1 MVYILIRTED
11 AARMVE
17 LVGEK
22 LKEGFKPQ
30 GGVSVAISHGDGYY
44 ETAYAQAMIKE

>member
-1 MVYILIRTED
+1 MIYVLIRTED
-11 AARMVE
+11 AERMVE

-44 ETAYAQAMIKE
+44 ETVYAQAMIKE